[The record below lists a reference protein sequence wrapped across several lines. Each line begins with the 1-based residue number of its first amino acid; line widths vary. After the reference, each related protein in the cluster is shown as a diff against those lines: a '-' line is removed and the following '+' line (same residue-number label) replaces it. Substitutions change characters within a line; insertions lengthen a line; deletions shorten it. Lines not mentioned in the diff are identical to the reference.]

1 MKKSIVLIACLVV
14 VNFNALVHG
23 QNLKPIKT
31 LPIDKGS
38 PGIVLSE
45 KSTMKRTTFDPA
57 KHGYAFPN
65 TFQTELVIQDMR
77 FGGLCGGMVYSAL
90 DYYNAKKPI
99 PRQTYRPPVKTP
111 LFNQIY
117 SRQETSTK
125 SNIDKWAELILNP
138 LGSRSDEFFRWG
150 LQGTNGGRL
159 EELRREI
166 DAGRP
171 CPLGLFAPGSGGF
184 RPHHQVLAI
193 GYDVGR
199 YKGDLGQYQEDL
211 KIFVYDPN
219 FPNKV
224 MTMVAKPD
232 AKIYKYLEDANCKWM
247 TYFVDLKYRPAVPPT
262 IPMPSFPRDGLV
274 HQLQC
279 EFLTGGDDLRGGND
293 NVNVIIRTKDG
304 KTEVHENVNRG
315 GRWINNY
322 CETATIDLKRPVKVE
337 DIECVEVKTTFGGGL
352 GGDNWNLDNLY
363 IVAVIGGG
371 ESRGLVNSSGSP
383 LVRFDGNNTPF
394 KAAIR

>member
-1 MKKSIVLIACLVV
+1 MKKSLAFLACVLVANSSLSV
-14 VNFNALVHG
+14 FG
-23 QNLKPIKT
+23 QGLKPVKM
-31 LPIDKGS
+31 LPISKDN
-38 PGIVLSE
+38 PGRIVGES
-45 KSTMKRTTFDPA
+45 STMKRTAFDPA
-57 KHGYAFPN
+57 KHGFAFPN
-65 TFQTELVIQDMR
+65 TFQTELIVQDMR

-99 PRQTYRPPVKTP
+99 PRQTFRPPVKTP
-111 LFNQIY
+111 LFEQIY

-125 SNIDKWAELILNP
+125 GNIDKWAELILNP
-138 LGSRSDEFFRWG
+138 LGARTDEFFRWG

-171 CPLGLFAPGSGGF
+171 CPLGLFAPGNGGV

-211 KIFVYDPN
+211 KIFIYDPN

-224 MTMVAKPD
+224 MTLVAKPD
-232 AKIYKYLEDANCKWM
+232 EKIYKYLDDANCKWM
-247 TYFVDLKYRPAVPPT
+247 TYFVDLKYRPVTPPV
-262 IPMPSFPRDGLV
+262 IPMPSYPRDGLV

-279 EFLTGGDDLRGGND
+279 EIRTGGDDLRGGND
-293 NVNVIIRTKDG
+293 NVNLIIRTKDG
-304 KTEVHENVNRG
+304 KTEVHENVNRK

-322 CETATIDLKRPVKVE
+322 CETVMVDLKRPVKVE
-337 DIECVEVKTTFGGGL
+337 DIECVELKTTFGGGL
-352 GGDNWNLDNLY
+352 GGDNWNVDALY
-363 IVAVIGGG
+363 IVAIFGGA
-371 ESRGLVNSSGSP
+371 ESRGIFAKEGAP

-394 KAAIR
+394 KAAMR